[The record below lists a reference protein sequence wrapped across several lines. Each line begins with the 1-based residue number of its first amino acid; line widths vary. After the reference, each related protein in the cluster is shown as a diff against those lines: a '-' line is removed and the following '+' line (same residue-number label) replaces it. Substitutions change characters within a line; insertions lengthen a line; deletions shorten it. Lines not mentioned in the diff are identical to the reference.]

1 MKTNQLIRMMAVVL
15 VALLAGTSPTWAWGY
30 EDWNFDEGGGR
41 YYFRSENH
49 YYNDWNAGAVDAFRT
64 QSTFSFAD
72 DRFAWEFEFRVLNP
86 NIYIYNVALEGEV
99 FVVTRDDVSH
109 KMGTWKKTQSET
121 SNPTWSVTD
130 SNYGTFNISK
140 VGDGHSMKVK
150 YSPKQRAFD
159 DGVKCIVFKSHI
171 LYNYQNQKKWD
182 SGWMQY
188 EKPLDLSSVLGAE
201 TPMPRMT
208 YEWKDDGDIVC
219 TAKNMLNKFNNSYY
233 SCQRYGLYRYC
244 GDRRGD
250 YDNLN
255 PYNDMERCVITD
267 HYNGTMDAVF
277 TTWVSNDNTP
287 PYTTPVFT
295 KYFARTHVYPNGNNS
310 VEEEFTQPYVY
321 DVLKPFTYPATMSVE
336 FDKWNKHTTIKWTRQ
351 NTVSANDWNGQPQDV
366 ACRFDGKW
374 YVVRYEKDHPADYT
388 LLGSKKGD
396 DANLQMTDDDFEY
409 EKDYVYRV
417 LFIPTLL
424 ENKCKDHLTEAI
436 PGENPDYTGS
446 ARLWKETALSTKLDM
461 PIRLAQDRT
470 YLTAVHLVWEYCVQ
484 PSGQNWTIEYSPA
497 GENAWR
503 VLDNSLNVDPDKS
516 VASFDADGTVCDL
529 MDYRVKT
536 AYAGKEFYSNVITGS
551 LPAGSYISEVKAS
564 TGTEEKTVV
573 VKWKVTRADMTN
585 DIYYRVLRRQ
595 IGTEEWTLVT
605 DDIHGTA
612 SEYTYT
618 DDRVM
623 AGSYYEYTV
632 EAYGAKCEDQLVKTD
647 EVITPG
653 FSQARGTITGHI
665 AFGTGTA
672 VSGVRVKLVKSSAD
686 EDTDQPQFLS
696 RYIEGEGKGLQWMAD
711 SAKYASVLNSGKN
724 LTLQL
729 WAKPDANGAVQMGLL
744 NLPGTVE
751 IGVKR
756 IGDTS
761 GYELQLPVEGDDR
774 YLTVDGSFMIGSASD
789 WKHFADLVNGGRNNL
804 NAVMTADV
812 NLSEA
817 LTMVGTSSH
826 PYSGTFDGNGHTLT
840 FNPVAY
846 SQQYVAPFH
855 CVGNATIRNLHVAG
869 SISSSQKFAAG
880 LIASLTENAT
890 TVIEN
895 CRSSVNVGSTVSGD
909 ATNGGFVANAGY
921 CKQLTLR
928 NCLFDGSLTG
938 ENSHSFGGFVGWS
951 EEKVTVENSVFA
963 PSSVTVKSD
972 ACCTFARMRN
982 ASKLTL
988 TKAYYTQSIG
998 TEQGTS
1004 MSGHDL
1010 QTLAST
1016 LGASWS
1022 VLSDKLM
1029 PVLTTVAVQAATRK
1043 AYTVATVEKGNGTSQ
1058 DSTAVYQLYAVDLTT
1073 ATPKVKEF
1081 PSLTFSS
1088 SEFTHV
1094 AAIYNGSSKWTFYV
1108 GTDTLRTDEM
1118 TIDGSTWSTM
1128 QKVYDTSTATNTTP
1142 TMGFGGS
1149 NRVSGNAFK
1158 GYVDDIRLWR
1168 QALSEKELNANYTRI
1183 LGGTEDGLM
1192 LYWPLDEGISVK
1204 RYAFDVARQDGIYQ
1218 LNHPVVGVNA
1228 TPSATVPNARYLA
1241 LYGLTDA
1248 EGDYIIKG
1256 IPFQQGGTNYKLV
1269 PSMGSHE
1276 FNPNSRSMFISPTSL
1291 TANNIDFEDVSS
1303 FPMSGH
1309 IYYAGTNIPA
1319 EGIQFYIDGE
1329 LVTANGEEKKT
1340 DADGYYQISV
1350 PIGEHYVQAKL
1361 GGHTMAAG
1369 GRFPTKKT
1377 FNFNRAVQHDF
1388 ADSTLVNF
1396 VGRVGGGVR
1405 NDTLAVG
1412 FAESKNNIG
1421 MAIIQLKL
1429 NNESFSFNQLQG
1441 DPYTAATTQRTW
1453 DSDTTSI
1460 ASRAWTGTD
1469 YDAKYIYIRTDSLTG
1484 EFSALLPPLK
1494 YITKS
1499 IRLVEKEKNPD
1510 IEFTTLPEID
1520 MTNAMKELKDSLKQA
1535 TELGD
1540 SVFHYYT
1547 YNSKMVQTHFSKP
1560 IVELSQ
1566 PGSDPGV
1573 FGIAEYKGEDALGKF
1588 TVGNLWTKQDDGTI
1602 KYNYG
1607 FPIYNM
1613 GNTYR
1618 MTLYGYERYLNYDS
1632 GKPVEHI
1639 IPLNGQVLTIA
1650 NEMSADQK
1658 VVYASDG
1665 TKPEYQPGQV
1675 YDLKDNQ
1682 IVLDSVG
1689 RFTMQWSTGAPN
1701 VASPFT
1707 RHLGVTLVR
1716 NGRTYIPA
1724 TLDAVVVGSLPMG
1737 NNFVTNGPSKVLM
1750 VLRDPPGAKS
1760 KTVWK
1765 RGTTTTTVETSANGG
1780 YGDEKFAYSTSTG
1793 VKTET
1798 HAGLGIMTLTLQNE
1812 TTFDTNDGI
1821 HYKWNKESSNETSWA
1836 MTATQDI
1843 STSATKDYCGSRGD
1857 VFIGFSTNLL
1867 IGQCRKVGFFRD
1879 NESAPFELKENV
1891 AVSIGDSVTTNFM
1904 YSTYELEE
1912 VMMPKWKETRNNYL
1926 TQHFNTED
1934 EAKAFVN
1941 NTNEVVYVTWL
1952 KEDDKDYGKKGTYL
1966 PVVPVS
1972 WDQKEEYV
1980 ADDMVQWCNDQ
1991 IDSWREVL
1999 SNNEEDKVKSM
2010 ADHDNWRRNISFD
2023 GGSSY
2028 TYTSKNDTTE
2038 TSKVSYSHN
2047 LGYMLKLG
2055 YSSKTSAF
2063 VTFKSTFSMDTE
2075 NGWSHSDS
2083 DTDKE
2088 YNYAEFDYIFDDG
2101 NKGTDFSVDIYKSK
2115 AGWSDIFSLFGGQS
2129 YNPYE
2134 GEEKTKY
2141 FEEGQHTLSNGTVRM
2156 EQPDIKVSLDGLIGA
2171 KEATLTDVP
2180 SGQTGQFTLHLSNNS
2195 TTTQGF
2201 DFSYNIMVQEMADTL
2216 GLEILMDGVPANGRS
2231 IFVPAGE
2238 TVKKIITVR
2247 QTDQSIL
2254 DYEGVE
2260 IWFLSQYQPIKI
2272 NDKCKLNVHFKPSS
2286 SPVDLEITDPVL
2298 NIETLSRNEGNLEM
2312 KVKNFDRQFKGM
2324 TNIGVE
2330 YRFEGAT
2337 QWTRPSELSFLV
2349 NPKTP
2354 KEGDQVLPKEGDLL
2368 LSYNMSD
2375 DNLYPQGT
2383 YTFRA
2388 YTTTMYD
2395 KVPVEVYSS
2404 EVRVV
2409 KDNMRP
2415 RNLTTPAPTNGIL
2428 RYGDDLVV
2436 EFDEDIVPGY
2446 VSDKNIIVT
2455 SKLNAQTVNHDVALQ
2470 VLAPLIEEARTVN
2483 PFFING
2489 DFSLEFWVLNA
2500 SGGTILHQGSDVS
2513 NFSLGINDEGHGE
2526 VNIAGMKFT
2535 SVKKVPLNKWTFI
2548 ALSYNATKM
2557 TFDLLAQY
2565 DTETVELFKD
2575 EPISLHE
2582 AQAIDY
2588 SSDNHLYLGGYWGF
2602 IHDLAIYN
2610 IYRDVYQA
2618 AAEKYQGKDGYV
2630 YGLVNYWPMNEGHGT
2645 VAHDLRHTH
2654 DFVVADAWQIESDNH
2669 CLIIGDEDGAKADIT
2684 RIGTSRGE
2692 SYAIEFWY
2700 ESLSQPGE
2708 ALFETGTPTI
2718 EGDLLSP
2725 SAKLRLRYDDEKN
2738 LVLDYGTKS
2747 QVVVDKA
2754 NVPKDQTWRHMALNV
2769 VRGQAASFYLNGKR
2783 TAVIAETDVPMIEGT
2798 TMTFGKGGKSVSIDE
2813 VRIWN
2818 ATLSESRLLNNMY
2831 NTLDTADVYSRGLV
2845 AYYPFEKR
2853 GTVDGGTD
2861 GWMTT
2866 LEDMAPGSKA
2876 GSINAGTKHFLSIMA
2891 PPLKNAPVES
2901 RVIAKP
2907 IASERKIVIRLEEG
2921 SGIKARDLE
2930 GTTLNITVD
2939 KILDTHGNQSA
2950 PIRWNTYVQL
2960 NTLKWMKDSVNIIK
2974 KYGDDYSFDVNI
2986 ENRGGS
2992 TEYYTLYN
3000 MPQWLTLVDSERTD
3014 DIDPQK
3020 TKTLRFMV
3028 NPLVPVGNYDVLIG
3042 LQGNNEILEPL
3053 RIVMKVRGEKP
3064 AWSVDP
3070 NAYENSMSIVGQIY
3084 INGVLMG
3091 NNESLLAAFIGDE
3104 CRGVVSP
3111 KQMRGAAYVAMSVY
3125 GTALQTINGQP
3136 ADLDKGRPVSF
3147 RIWDATTGMTYTD
3160 VQITLPTSST
3170 AGDLQSPP
3178 VTTITFDPSESY
3190 GNFDHPLIFTKSNL
3204 VEQPLNIRTGWNW
3217 MSLGV
3222 EPNDT
3227 KTSVVFKDL
3236 VTWNA
3241 QLKDKATGV
3250 AYCRG
3255 NYWMG
3260 SLKEVHANT
3269 MYKLQLTRMQAS
3281 NDLPQPLI
3289 INGEQVKLA
3298 DTPVTLYKGWNW
3310 IAYTPMTTIPIDE
3323 ALAGANP
3330 QTGDQM
3336 KSQTGFAYYGPYG
3349 WEGNLE
3355 ALESGKGY
3363 LYFSTDTTEK
3373 SFVYPNIVSSARSQI
3388 ASRAQSALG
3397 SSGKSAI
3404 RESSF
3409 SPVEP
3414 TEYPDNMAVVIMLTD
3429 DGQAVTDAEVAAFI
3443 DGECRGAAFADED
3456 LYYLLVAGE
3465 GSGQPMEI
3473 RVNVDGVIS
3482 TVCTSLAYV
3491 SDGSIGTP
3499 WEPFVIDINDPS
3511 GIKTVEDLTMNNLRF
3526 DADVWYTLQ
3535 GVRCGTTR
3543 PTRSG
3548 VYLFNG
3554 KKVVIRPNKK
3564 AS

>member
-1 MKTNQLIRMMAVVL
+1 MKANRLTKMMAMVL
-15 VALLAGTSPTWAWGY
+15 IALLAGASPSWAWGY
-30 EDWNFDEGGGR
+30 VDWDFDEGGGR

-130 SNYGTFNISK
+130 NSYGTFNVSK

-188 EKPLDLSSVLGAE
+188 EKPLDLSAVLGEE

-208 YEWKDDGDIVC
+208 YEWKDAGNIVC

-233 SCQRYGLYRYC
+233 NCQRYGLYVYC

-255 PYNDMERCVITD
+255 PYNNMERCVITD

-295 KYFARTHVYPNGNNS
+295 KYFARTNIHPNGNKS

-536 AYAGKEFYSNVITGS
+536 AYADKEFYSNVITGS

-711 SAKYASVLNSGKN
+711 SAKYAAVLNSGKN

-761 GYELQLPVEGDDR
+761 GYELQLPLEGDDR

-951 EEKVTVENSVFA
+951 EEKVIVENSVFA

-988 TKAYYTQSIG
+988 TNAYYTQSIG

-1029 PVLTTVAVQAATRK
+1029 PLLITVAVQAATRK

-1058 DSTAVYQLYAVDLTT
+1058 DSTAVYQLYAVDLST

-1118 TIDGSTWSTM
+1118 TIGGSTWSTM

-1412 FAESKNNIG
+1412 FGASKNNIG
-1421 MAIIQLKL
+1421 MAVIQLKL
-1429 NNESFSFNQLQG
+1429 NNESFSFNQLQS

-1618 MTLYGYERYLNYDS
+1618 MTFFGYERYLNYDS

-1701 VASPFT
+1701 VVSPFT

-1765 RGTTTTTVETSANGG
+1765 RGTTTTTVETSADGG

-1843 STSATKDYCGSRGD
+1843 STSTTKDYCGSRGD

-2010 ADHDNWRRNISFD
+2010 ADHDNWLRNISFD

-2028 TYTSKNDTTE
+2028 TYTSKKDTTE

-2101 NKGTDFSVDIYKSK
+2101 NKGADFSVDIYKSK
-2115 AGWSDIFSLFGGQS
+2115 AGWSDLFSLFGGQS

-2156 EQPDIKVSLDGLIGA
+2156 EQPAIQISLDGKIAA

-2180 SGQTGQFTLHLSNNS
+2180 AGQTGQFTLHLSNKS

-2286 SPVDLEITDPVL
+2286 SPIQLAITDPVL
-2298 NIETLSRNEGNLEM
+2298 NIETLGRNKGNLEM
-2312 KVKNFDRQFKGM
+2312 KVTNFDRQFKGM
-2324 TNIGVE
+2324 TKVGVE

-2337 QWTRPSELSFLV
+2337 QWAQPSELTFLV
-2349 NPKTP
+2349 NPKTT

-2375 DNLYPQGT
+2375 DNAYPQGT

-2395 KVPVEVYSS
+2395 ENPIHVYSD
-2404 EVRVV
+2404 EIKVV

-2415 RNLTTPAPTNGIL
+2415 RNLTTPAPANGIL
-2428 RYGDDLVV
+2428 RYGDDLIV
-2436 EFDEDIVPGY
+2436 EFNEDIVPGY

-2455 SKLNAQTVNHDVALQ
+2455 AKLNDQPVAHDVAKLLKPYGEGQ
-2470 VLAPLIEEARTVN
+2470 YTLN
-2483 PFFING
+2483 PIFLDG
-2489 DFSLEFWVLNA
+2489 DFSMDCWMKWMDAGSIIRIGSGQFVLSVDN
-2500 SGGTILHQGSDVS
+2500 
-2513 NFSLGINDEGHGE
+2513 EGH
-2526 VNIAGMKFT
+2526 F
-2535 SVKKVPLNKWTFI
+2535 VPCIGGAQMVSKDVLPKDEWI
-2548 ALSYNATKM
+2548 YLVMSYRSSEKSFSA
-2557 TFDLLAQY
+2557 LAQY
-2565 DTETVELFKD
+2565 GTTKLQLFTDQKVSD
-2575 EPISLHE
+2575 SVLQQI
-2582 AQAIDY
+2582 QY
-2588 SSDNHLYLGGYWGF
+2588 SDDNHLYLGNMYGAM
-2602 IHDLAIYN
+2602 HDLAIYN
-2610 IYRDVYQA
+2610 IYRDVYEA
-2618 AAEKYQGKDGYV
+2618 ASTKYQTKDNYD
-2630 YGLVNYWPMNEGHGT
+2630 YGLVNYWPMKEGHGHL
-2645 VAHDLRHTH
+2645 ASDSRHTH
-2654 DFVVADAWQIESDNH
+2654 DFIVNDSWLLDNKNYALRLDDSKGVEADISRINTS
-2669 CLIIGDEDGAKADIT
+2669 IGD
-2684 RIGTSRGE
+2684 
-2692 SYAIEFWY
+2692 SYAIELWV
-2700 ESLSQPGE
+2700 EPTLSLDGD
-2708 ALFETGTPTI
+2708 LTIFETG
-2718 EGDLLSP
+2718 SKP
-2725 SAKLRLRYDDEKN
+2725 SNTLKLYCNQQNDMVLRYGEQE
-2738 LVLDYGTKS
+2738 
-2747 QVVVDKA
+2747 QVVVNHEDFSIIS
-2754 NVPKDQTWRHMALNV
+2754 TWSHVALNV
-2769 VRGQAASFYLNGKR
+2769 VRGQTASFYYNGQR
-2783 TAVIAETDVPMIEGT
+2783 TAVIAERDVPPIEGA
-2798 TMTFGKGGKSVSIDE
+2798 TMKLGEGIAPFSAIDE
-2813 VRIWN
+2813 VRIWH
-2818 ATLSESRLLNNMY
+2818 ASLSESRLLNNMY
-2831 NTLDTADVYSRGLV
+2831 NCIDTADVYSRGLV
-2845 AYYPFEKR
+2845 AYYPFEKP
-2853 GTVDGGTD
+2853 GVENGVSTMVE
-2861 GWMTT
+2861 T
-2866 LEDMAPGSKA
+2866 LENLAPSSSA
-2876 GSINAGTKHFLSIMA
+2876 QHFSAEMLPLGKYWLVKNT

-2901 RVIAKP
+2901 RIIAKP
-2907 IASERKIVIRLEEG
+2907 VASERKLVVRLEEG
-2921 SGIKARDLE
+2921 SGIKARDIE
-2930 GTTLNITVD
+2930 GTTLNITID
-2939 KILDTHGNQSA
+2939 KIHDMHSNQSN
-2950 PIRWNTYVQL
+2950 PIRWTTYVQL
-2960 NTLKWMKDSVNIIK
+2960 NTLKWTKDSVNIVK
-2974 KYGDDYSFDVNI
+2974 KYGNDYI
-2986 ENRGGS
+2986 ENRGGNA
-2992 TEYYTLYN
+2992 EYYFLYN
-3000 MPQWLTLVDSERTD
+3000 LPQWLTPDNDEYVG
-3014 DIDPQK
+3014 DIDPLK
-3020 TKTLRFMV
+3020 TKTLRFKV
-3028 NPLVPVGNYDVLIG
+3028 SPLVAVGNYDVTIG
-3042 LQGNNEILEPL
+3042 LLGNKEILEPL
-3053 RIVMKVRGEKP
+3053 RIVMKVLGEKP
-3064 AWSVDP
+3064 TWRVDP
-3070 NAYENSMSIVGQIY
+3070 NAYENTMSVVGQIY
-3084 INGVLMG
+3084 INGILIG

-3111 KQMRGAAYVAMSVY
+3111 KQVRGAAYVAMSIY
-3125 GTALQTINGQP
+3125 GTAQQTINSQA
-3136 ADLDKGRPVSF
+3136 ADLDKGQPVTF
-3147 RIWDATTGMTYTD
+3147 RIWDATTGMTYSNVNISMGD
-3160 VQITLPTSST
+3160 GSSVVNSI
-3170 AGDLQSPP
+3170 A
-3178 VTTITFDPSESY
+3178 FDPTVSY
-3190 GNFDHPLIFTKSNL
+3190 GNFDKPIVFTKSNL
-3204 VEQPLNIRTGWNW
+3204 VEQPLYIHTGWNW
-3217 MSLGV
+3217 LSLGV
-3222 EPNDT
+3222 EPSDT
-3227 KTSVVFKDL
+3227 KVSEVFKDL
-3236 VTWNA
+3236 VTWNT

-3250 AYCRG
+3250 AYSRG
-3255 NYWMG
+3255 NYWTG

-3269 MYKLQLTRMQAS
+3269 MYKLQLTRMEAS
-3281 NDLPQPLI
+3281 NNLPEPLI

-3298 DTPVTLYKGWNW
+3298 ETPVTIGKDWNW
-3310 IAYTPMTTIPIDE
+3310 IAFTPMTTMPIGQ
-3323 ALAGANP
+3323 AFAAANP
-3330 QTGDQM
+3330 QRGDQV

-3363 LYFSTDTTEK
+3363 LYFSTDIRVK
-3373 SFVYPNIVSSARSQI
+3373 SFVYPTLAASARSRNANRTSEKRQ
-3388 ASRAQSALG
+3388 
-3397 SSGKSAI
+3397 
-3404 RESSF
+3404 SSF

-3414 TEYPDNMAVVIMLTD
+3414 TDYPDNMAIVIMLTD
-3429 DGQAVTDAEVAAFI
+3429 GSRVITDAEVAAFI
-3443 DGECRGAAFADED
+3443 GSECRGAAFADEG

-3465 GSGQPMEI
+3465 GSGQPIEI
-3473 RVNVDGVIS
+3473 RANVNGSIK
-3482 TVCTSLAYV
+3482 TVCTILTYV
-3491 SDGSIGTP
+3491 SDGSLGTP
-3499 WEPFVIDINDPS
+3499 WEPFVIDINDLT
-3511 GIKTVEDLTMNNLRF
+3511 GINDIRVPVSDG
-3526 DADVWYTLQ
+3526 VWYTLQ
-3535 GVRCGTTR
+3535 GIRYGTTR
-3543 PTRSG
+3543 PTKSG
-3548 VYLFNG
+3548 VYLYNG
-3554 KKVVIRPNKK
+3554 KKVVIRPNHKNNQQVNDE
-3564 AS
+3564 